1 MGRYI
6 MPLLPVY
13 FTTTNLR
20 RRKKKVNPQKYEVE
34 WRKHNKFLKRMR
46 LSPISL
52 QEYVDQCFG
61 KVKRST
67 YIKSK
72 PLEPYRRKSNHIPS
86 HGVEGVP
93 ATSFRKPDGY
103 KHRVSQNYI
112 IGQAYNKGGF
122 QVLSKVEADDP
133 NTGKRR

>member
-1 MGRYI
+1 

-52 QEYVDQCFG
+52 QEYVD
-61 KVKRST
+61 
-67 YIKSK
+67 
-72 PLEPYRRKSNHIPS
+72 P
-86 HGVEGVP
+86 
-93 ATSFRKPDGY
+93 
-103 KHRVSQNYI
+103 VSYTHLTLPTNRE
-112 IGQAYNKGGF
+112 
-122 QVLSKVEADDP
+122 V
-133 NTGKRR
+133 